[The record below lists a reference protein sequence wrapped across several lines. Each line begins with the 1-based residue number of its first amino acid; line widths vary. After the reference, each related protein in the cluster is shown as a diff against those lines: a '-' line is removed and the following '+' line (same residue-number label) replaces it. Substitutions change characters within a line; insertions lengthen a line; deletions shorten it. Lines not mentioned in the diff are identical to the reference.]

1 MTKFENDNDR
11 INFVDDWNTMVTAVA
26 HFSEKH
32 GLPKVCER
40 ALGASS
46 KWTPSGYIDDPVRR
60 RRF

>member
-32 GLPKVCER
+32 GLPKGELIFPPIVLDHLR
-40 ALGASS
+40 
-46 KWTPSGYIDDPVRR
+46 D
-60 RRF
+60 